1 MLKENYKKR
10 SAADQTTFLGR
21 LKRDLYINKGYYMML
36 IPVLIYLIIF
46 AYGPMYGSLIA
57 FKDYTPR
64 LGILG
69 SPWVG
74 FKHFIAFMTSP
85 YFGRVFRN
93 TVVISVTNLLVG
105 FPAPIILALLLNEV
119 QNVHFKKA
127 VQTVSYLPHFISM
140 VVVCSLIKIF
150 TIDTGPINQLLVYI
164 TGGTYNPVTMFN
176 ESKNFLPIY
185 VISDV
190 WQSMGWG
197 SIIYL
202 SALASIDVEQY
213 EAARVD
219 GAGRFRMMMSITL
232 PSLLP
237 TIIIML
243 IISVGSI
250 ISVGYEKI
258 LLLYNE
264 ATMDVADVISTYV
277 YRRGL
282 AGESGGN
289 QWSYSTAVGLF
300 NSIINFVLVIIT
312 NKISR
317 KVTDISLW

>member
-1 MLKENYKKR
+1 MLKENYKKK
-10 SAADQTTFLGR
+10 AAVNQATFLSR
-21 LKRDLYINKGYYMML
+21 LKRDLDINKGYYMML

-46 AYGPMYGSLIA
+46 AYGPMYGALIA

-74 FKHFIAFMTSP
+74 FKHFKAFMTSP
-85 YFGRVFRN
+85 YFGRVFKN
-93 TVVISVTNLLVG
+93 TVVISVTNLLAS
-105 FPAPIILALLLNEV
+105 FPAPIILALLLNEI
-119 QNVHFKKA
+119 QNIYFKKT
-127 VQTVSYLPHFISM
+127 VQTLSYLPHFISM

-150 TIDTGPINQLLVYI
+150 TIDTGPINQLLVFI
-164 TGGTYNPVTMFN
+164 SGGMYKPTTMLN
-176 ESKNFLPIY
+176 ESGKFLPIY
-185 VISDV
+185 VVSDV

-202 SALASIDVEQY
+202 SALASIDTEQY

-219 GAGRFRMMMSITL
+219 GAGRFRTMISITL

-243 IISVGSI
+243 IIRVGSI
-250 ISVGYEKI
+250 INVGYEKI

-300 NSIINFVLVIIT
+300 NSIINFVLVIVT
-312 NKISR
+312 NKISG
-317 KVTDISLW
+317 KISDISLW

>member
-1 MLKENYKKR
+1 ML
-10 SAADQTTFLGR
+10 L
-21 LKRDLYINKGYYMML
+21 
-36 IPVLIYLIIF
+36 PVLIYIIIF
-46 AYGPMYGSLIA
+46 AYGPMYGALIA
-57 FKDYTPR
+57 FKDYSPR

-69 SPWVG
+69 SPWVS
-74 FKHFIAFMTSP
+74 FKHFEAFMTSP
-85 YFGRVFRN
+85 YFARVFKN
-93 TVVISVTNLLVG
+93 TVTISLSTLVFG
-105 FPAPIILALLLNEV
+105 FPAPIILALLLNEIT
-119 QNVHFKKA
+119 NTKFKKT
-127 VQTVSYLPHFISM
+127 VQTISYLPHFISM

-150 TIDTGPINQLLVYI
+150 TMDRGVINQLLVMLS
-164 TGGTYNPVTMFN
+164 GGSYVPTSMLNDS
-176 ESKNFLPIY
+176 SKFVPIY

-190 WQSMGWG
+190 WQGIGWG

-219 GAGRFRMMMSITL
+219 GAGRFRMMLNITL

-243 IISVGSI
+243 ILRVGSI

-264 ATMDVADVISTYV
+264 ATQDVADVISTYV

-282 AGESGGN
+282 AAESGGN

-300 NSIINFVLVIIT
+300 NSIINFILIVIT
-312 NKISR
+312 NKISG
-317 KVTDISLW
+317 KVSEISLW